1 MKPDLLEISDD
12 ELIELYKIISNY
24 VQELEKMKDS
34 NDWWN

>member
-34 NDWWN
+34 ND